1 MQKMRTAEELIRIA
15 QRAGASDV
23 HLAVGAPPKYRI
35 SGELKN
41 MSEEDPNLTRE
52 MCEELALQLV
62 GEDAYEGIRTMGEL
76 DTAKTVCG
84 VRCRL
89 NLFRQ
94 QGNMSIAIR
103 LLKNKVPPMKSLG
116 LPDIVQTF
124 SDMKRGLIIISGDTG
139 SGKSTTIASL
149 IDKIAAE
156 RPVHIITLE
165 DPIEYVYKSD
175 IALVNQREIGMD
187 TKDFSSGVRSI
198 LREDPDVIMIGEM
211 RDMETISCAIR
222 AAETG
227 HLVLAT
233 LHARSAA
240 DAVDR
245 MVDIYPDIQQAQ
257 IRLQLAACLN
267 AVVEQQLLEGMDTKY
282 VLASEVMMMTPAIRT
297 LVREGKTHQID
308 NAIRMGAREGCSSMD
323 SCLIYLCKSARISKT
338 TCIAAAYDQDYV
350 KKTILGGVQ

>member
-1 MQKMRTAEELIRIA
+1 MRTVEELIRIA

-23 HLAVGAPPKYRI
+23 HLAVGVPPKYRI

-41 MSEEDPNLTRE
+41 MSEEDPVLKRE
-52 MCEELALQLV
+52 HCEEYAVALI
-62 GEDAYEGIRTMGEL
+62 GEEAYEGIRTMGEL
-76 DTAKTVCG
+76 DTAKTICG

-89 NLFRQ
+89 NLYRQ
-94 QGNMSIAIR
+94 QGNVSIAIR
-103 LLKNKVPPMKSLG
+103 LLKNRIPPMKTLG
-116 LPDIVQTF
+116 LPEIVETF
-124 SDMKRGLIIISGDTG
+124 SAMKRGLVIISGDTG
-139 SGKSTTIASL
+139 SGKSTTIAAL
-149 IDKIAAE
+149 IDKISKE

-165 DPIEYVYKSD
+165 DPIEYVYSSD
-175 IALVNQREIGMD
+175 IALINQREIGMD
-187 TKDFSSGVRSI
+187 TKNFASGVRSI

-245 MVDIYPDIQQAQ
+245 MVDIYPDTQQAQ

-308 NAIRMGAREGCSSMD
+308 NAIRMGAREGCTSMD
-323 SCLIYLCKSARISKT
+323 SCLIFLCKSGKISKV
-338 TCIAAAYDQDYV
+338 TCISAAYDQEYV
-350 KKTILGGVQ
+350 KKTVLGGIQ